1 MIGVKRD
8 VSETCLRYVLSEAR
22 GSGSDRIKEA

>member
-8 VSETCLRYVLSEAR
+8 VSGICLRYVLSEAQR
-22 GSGSDRIKEA
+22 GSGSTKGPR

>member
-8 VSETCLRYVLSEAR
+8 RSETCLRYVLLEAW
-22 GSGSDRIKEA
+22 GSGSTKGPR

>member
-8 VSETCLRYVLSEAR
+8 VSGTCLRYVLSEAR
-22 GSGSDRIKEA
+22 GSGSTKGLR